1 MLKESPRMDATLLNH
16 NQARHLTTVL
26 GLLLEDLAELAA
38 ALPPEPWADATR
50 ADIHDVGA
58 RTRRLMHR
66 LELSLPEQTPP
77 RQRLLAYTG
86 AWLARLHDLRAAKL
100 SGYGAVADDLAP
112 VLDPGLDEI
121 ARGLERI
128 SRLAREAGEP

>member
-1 MLKESPRMDATLLNH
+1 MAVTLLNA

-26 GLLLEDLAELAA
+26 GLLLDDLTELAG
-38 ALPPEPWADATR
+38 ALPAEPWADAVRTEIR
-50 ADIHDVGA
+50 DAAG

-66 LELSLPEQTPP
+66 LDLAAPEHTPP

-100 SGYGAVADDLAP
+100 SGYGAVAGGLNA
-112 VLDPGLDEI
+112 VLDPGLADI

-128 SRLAREAGEP
+128 GRLAGERREP